1 VSGPH
6 PVSVKI
12 CGVTRPEH
20 ARIAAE
26 AGAAM
31 VGLVFVAGSP
41 REIDR
46 ATAERILAELPEGV
60 EPIALIATRDGR
72 HPALDWWTGRVQLH
86 GEEDEAAC
94 ERIAE
99 RFGPVMRGFAFSPDA
114 VRRWDA
120 CTAIDTL
127 VIDGPRGGGG
137 HGFDHAAL
145 APMVPSLRARVLLAG
160 GLTPTNVRAAIDRV
174 RPWGVDV
181 SSGVERERGTKDAS
195 LVAGFCREAGVSP
208 RRARPSAS

>member
-72 HPALDWWTGRVQLH
+72 HPAFDWWTGRVQLH

-94 ERIAE
+94 ERVA
-99 RFGPVMRGFAFSPDA
+99 RRAGPVM
-114 VRRWDA
+114 
-120 CTAIDTL
+120 
-127 VIDGPRGGGG
+127 
-137 HGFDHAAL
+137 
-145 APMVPSLRARVLLAG
+145 
-160 GLTPTNVRAAIDRV
+160 
-174 RPWGVDV
+174 
-181 SSGVERERGTKDAS
+181 
-195 LVAGFCREAGVSP
+195 
-208 RRARPSAS
+208 PSAANHLAILDHDGSDHRIGRCLTVGPFGQG